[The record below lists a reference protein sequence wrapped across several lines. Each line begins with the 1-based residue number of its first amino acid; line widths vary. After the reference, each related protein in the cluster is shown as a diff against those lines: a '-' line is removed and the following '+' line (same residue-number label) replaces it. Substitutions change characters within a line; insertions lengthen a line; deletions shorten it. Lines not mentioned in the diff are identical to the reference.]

1 MKTYVPAANSGV
13 NSYTYNPTQ
22 TNKINQYIGRF
33 DFSPT
38 QKNQFYFVGIYEHT
52 DQTRTLPFT
61 VATIPGFRDLR
72 TAAIHHFSPGY
83 TRAITSSAVNDLQ
96 GHYTRFN
103 FESVQ

>member
-38 QKNQFYFVGIYEHT
+38 QKNQFYFVVIYEHT
-52 DQTRTLPFT
+52 DQTRTRPFT
-61 VATIPGFRDLR
+61 GATIPGFGYLR
-72 TAAIHHFSPGY
+72 TVASHQFSAEE
-83 TRAITSSAVNDLQ
+83 TRAITAPPANDLEA
-96 GHYTRFN
+96 HYTPF
-103 FESVQ
+103 